1 MKRSLIVTA
10 GAALLLTGCTSLT
23 QVISMQTQHVTKCGR
38 SRGIVLIVGAHRDA
52 PAPSL
57 DARVACQVAAAV
69 SAGRLVLLVEAT
81 GQPVMVKPRLLS
93 VHGGTLAQQGS
104 PRAEQ
109 DVVRVTK
116 AIADLRPEAPGV
128 DDLAALSVAADA
140 ARSAGAPHAELVL
153 LDSGLD
159 DRGALDFTV
168 PGMVSADPAEV
179 AHQLRAEGNEPDL
192 RGFTLEL
199 VGIGYTSLPQ
209 PPLADKWRSNVTQI
223 WQAVASSSGARAD
236 IIPQPAEGPSVRTS
250 EPVKLVPVPPD
261 QPMKPAPRRQ
271 IVFTDESPVRFEP
284 NTTTFVDRAAATR
297 ALVPLARWLQANPA
311 RHASLVGTTADV
323 GPMSGQVTLA
333 RGRAARVYDE
343 LVVLGASSRQISW
356 RGVGSD
362 FSQFIPDRNAAGI
375 LLAGPAALN
384 RSVRITLTQRP

>member
-1 MKRSLIVTA
+1 MKRSLIMTT

-23 QVISMQTQHVTKCGR
+23 QVISMQAQHVTKCGR

-57 DARVACQVAAAV
+57 DQRVACQVAAAV

-81 GQPVMVKPRLLS
+81 GQPVMVKPRLLN

-104 PRAEQ
+104 PRAAQ
-109 DVVRVTK
+109 DVARVSK
-116 AIADLRPEAPGV
+116 AVADLRPQSPGV

-159 DRGALDFTV
+159 DRGALNFTM
-168 PGMVSADPAEV
+168 PGMVAADPAEV
-179 AHQLRAEGNEPDL
+179 AHQLRADKNEPAL

-236 IIPQPAEGPSVRTS
+236 IIPQPAEGPSIRTS
-250 EPVKLVPVPPD
+250 EPVNLIPVPPD
-261 QPMKPAPRRQ
+261 QPVRPATRTQ

-284 NTTTFVDRAAATR
+284 DTTTFVAPAAATR
-297 ALVPLARWLQANPA
+297 ALAPLARWLQANPA

-333 RGRAARVYDE
+333 RKRAARVRDE
-343 LVVLGASSRQISW
+343 LVALGASSRQISW

-362 FSQFIPDRNAAGI
+362 FAQFIPDRNAAGI
-375 LLAGPAALN
+375 LLAGPATLN
-384 RSVRITLTQRP
+384 RSVRITLVHRN

>member
-1 MKRSLIVTA
+1 MKRSLIMTTA
-10 GAALLLTGCTSLT
+10 AVLLLTGCTSLT
-23 QVISMQTQHVTKCGR
+23 QVISMQAHHVTKCGR

-57 DARVACQVAAAV
+57 DQRVACQMAAAV
-69 SAGRLVLLVEAT
+69 AAGKLVLLVEAT
-81 GQPVMVKPRLLS
+81 GQPVTVKPQLLS

-104 PRAEQ
+104 PRAAQ
-109 DVVRVTK
+109 DVARVSK
-116 AIADLRPEAPGV
+116 AVADLRPESPGV

-159 DRGALDFTV
+159 DRGALNFTV

-179 AHQLRAEGNEPDL
+179 AHQLRADSNEPDL

-209 PPLADKWRSNVTQI
+209 PPLAGKWRSNVTQI

-236 IIPQPAEGPSVRTS
+236 IIPQPAQGQSVRTG
-250 EPVKLVPVPPD
+250 EPVKLIPVPPD
-261 QPMKPAPRRQ
+261 QPVKPAPRTQ

-284 NTTTFVDRAAATR
+284 NTTTFADPAAATR

-333 RGRAARVYDE
+333 RKRAARVRDE
-343 LVVLGASSRQISW
+343 LVALDASSRQISW

-362 FSQFIPDRNAAGI
+362 FPQFVPDRNAAGI
-375 LLAGPAALN
+375 LLAGPATLN
-384 RSVRITLTQRP
+384 RSVRITLVQRT